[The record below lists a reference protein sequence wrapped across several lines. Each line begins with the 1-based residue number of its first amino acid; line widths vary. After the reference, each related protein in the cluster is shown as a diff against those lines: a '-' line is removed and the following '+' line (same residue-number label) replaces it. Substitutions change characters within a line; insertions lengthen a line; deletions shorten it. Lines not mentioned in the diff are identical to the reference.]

1 MPPFSQ
7 GEASQ
12 GSATVEQ
19 SSPLHP
25 TGHSHL
31 KLSGPVTTHVPLL
44 RHGFGLHGCTSMLQS
59 VPWNPGAHVQITEF
73 ETTEHVAPFWHG
85 LLSKE
90 QGSTIVSHIDPV
102 AVMGQ
107 MHSPLGEH
115 VPPFRHGLISRP
127 SSACNAAWT
136 RKQSSMVSQD
146 SPPKPAMH
154 SHVFSTQVPPFSHG
168 QAPKD
173 DPMARKHDQ
182 MCQHVNIFRWVHLLT
197 ERRGGGQGQP
207 KAPQK
212 LLLVHTCNRK
222 EGQQQC
228 PACCAAPH
236 GWLVCVCVGARVCRS
251 GTVCLVF
258 PFFLGGLGRFQ
269 TWSRT
274 AR

>member
-1 MPPFSQ
+1 M
-7 GEASQ
+7 
-12 GSATVEQ
+12 EQ

-197 ERRGGGQGQP
+197 ERRGGDKGN
-207 KAPQK
+207 QK
-212 LLLVHTCNRK
+212 HRK
-222 EGQQQC
+222 NC
-228 PACCAAPH
+228 CLYTPAIERRANSNAQHAALH
-236 GWLVCVCVGARVCRS
+236 LMVGSCVCVWVRACAV
-251 GTVCLVF
+251 LVLSVLYSL
-258 PFFLGGLGRFQ
+258 FFWGG
-269 TWSRT
+269 
-274 AR
+274 